1 MNRSAVS
8 ATLMLAGVTLAAQTP
23 EAWKN
28 WQYSAPIEAPAGA
41 PAGLVSV
48 ILPAAVTAHARPE
61 WQDVRVIDGEGREI
75 PFVLHAREVAR
86 SSELR
91 SSRLLEPG
99 IAPGQYSQAIVDTGA
114 TGRVHNAVTL
124 GVDGT
129 DDVLTWVEIA
139 AGSDASTWHVI
150 RERAPIYRLT
160 QDGMGTQMRVTYP
173 DSVSRYLRIRVLD
186 TPSPRRIVAA
196 DILYEVV
203 TLAERLPAGVPLMAE
218 GSGRQSSWTSAA
230 DHAAIPVSQVRFTTS
245 QTPFYRPVRVESS
258 DDGQRWVWA
267 ASGEI
272 FRITEAAGG
281 VRESLAV
288 TFPEAASR
296 RWRITVL
303 NRDDAPLA
311 DLRPELYAIPRRVV
325 FRYEPGKQYRLV
337 YGHSRVAAPQYDLG
351 QLTDVKT
358 LESAMPAVIG
368 AEVANP
374 AYADPAPWTERNQA
388 VLWVALGIAVLAVGA
403 LAVRS
408 LR

>member
-1 MNRSAVS
+1 MKRRVLFVALLV
-8 ATLMLAGVTLAAQTP
+8 AGGSIAAQVTDG
-23 EAWKN
+23 WKN
-28 WQYSAPIEAPAGA
+28 WRYSAPIDTASLAT
-41 PAGLVSV
+41 AGLVSAIV
-48 ILPAAVTAHARPE
+48 PTQVTAHARPG
-61 WQDVRVIDGEGREI
+61 WQDLRVIDTDAREI
-75 PFVLHAREVAR
+75 PYVLHAREAGR

-99 IAPGQYSQAIVDTGA
+99 VAPGQYTQAIVDTGA

-124 GVDGT
+124 GLDGT

-139 AGSDASTWHVI
+139 VGSDAATWQVI

-186 TPSPRRIVAA
+186 GSAPRRIVAA

-203 TLAERLPAGVPLMAE
+203 SPAERLAAGVTLSADAPA
-218 GSGRQSSWTSAA
+218 RQSTWTSAA
-230 DHAAIPVSQVRFTTS
+230 ETAPIPISQVRFTTS
-245 QTPFYRPVRVESS
+245 QTAFYRPVRVESS
-258 DDGQRWVWA
+258 DDGQRWTWS

-272 FRITEAAGG
+272 FRLTEGG
-281 VRESLAV
+281 TVRESLAV
-288 TFPEAASR
+288 TFPEAAGR

-325 FRYEPGKQYRLV
+325 FRAEPGRQYRLI
-337 YGHSRVAAPQYDLG
+337 YGHARVAEPQYDLG

-358 LESAMPAVIG
+358 LESAAPAAVG
-368 AEVANP
+368 PEVVNA

-388 VLWVALGIAVLAVGA
+388 VLWVALGIAVLVVGA

>member
-1 MNRSAVS
+1 MRRCVLFLALVMAGGPAV
-8 ATLMLAGVTLAAQTP
+8 AQVSD
-23 EAWKN
+23 AWKH
-28 WQYSAPIEAPAGA
+28 WRYSAPIETASGT
-41 PAGLVSV
+41 PAGLVSAIV
-48 ILPAAVTAHARPE
+48 PAMVTARARPG
-61 WQDVRVIDGEGREI
+61 WQDLRVIDNEGREI
-75 PFVLHAREVAR
+75 PYVLHAREAGR

-99 IAPGQYSQAIVDTGA
+99 VAPAQYTQAIVDTGA

-124 GVDGT
+124 ALDGT

-139 AGSDASTWHVI
+139 AGSDGSAWQVI

-186 TPSPRRIVAA
+186 GSAPRRIVAA

-203 TLAERLPAGVPLMAE
+203 SAAERLPASVPLSPDA
-218 GSGRQSSWTSAA
+218 SGRQSTWTSTAETA
-230 DHAAIPVSQVRFTTS
+230 PIPISQVRFVTNQS
-245 QTPFYRPVRVESS
+245 AFYRPVRVESS
-258 DDGQRWVWA
+258 EDGQGWTWT

-272 FRITEAAGG
+272 FRMTEAGA
-281 VRESLAV
+281 VRESLTV
-288 TFPEAASR
+288 TFPEAAGR
-296 RWRITVL
+296 RWRVTAL

-325 FRYEPGKQYRLV
+325 FRYEPGPPYRLL

-358 LESAMPAVIG
+358 LESAAPAAIG
-368 AEVANP
+368 AEVVNP
-374 AYADPAPWTERNQA
+374 AYADPAPWSERNQA